1 MGSWGSRPFEN
12 DTALDLWASL
22 RRSGETAMLYRV
34 FHDALARPD
43 DYFDVPDAEAAIAA
57 GELVAAAFGHEGMD
71 LPDGAMA
78 WAVEHRK
85 QLDVEILKQALLAV
99 GRVFDEAPLLMESWF
114 SRTSAEEWLARVED
128 LRDRL
133 EMARPRP

>member
-1 MGSWGSRPFEN
+1 
-12 DTALDLWASL
+12 
-22 RRSGETAMLYRV
+22 MLYRA

-43 DYFDVPDAEAAIAA
+43 DYFDVVDAEAAIAA
-57 GELVAAAFGHEGMD
+57 GELVAAAFGYEGMD

-85 QLDVEILKQALLAV
+85 ELGVESLEQALLAI

-114 SRTSAEEWLARVED
+114 SRTSAEEWLTTVAD
-128 LRDRL
+128 LRERL
-133 EMARPRP
+133 EMARPRPRRI